1 MSAPPP
7 PSFSS
12 FPDLESL
19 RPPQQPSQKDRDRPS
34 KRARRSVEVEEED
47 DERRRKES
55 SSSSRRK
62 DRDRDDDG
70 HERKDRKDRKHGS
83 HRDRETDREREKR
96 KEKERSSTSSKHHHR
111 SRPLTLTSS
120 TYIAL
125 LLRTSSTPLFF
136 RPSTSTRSTLSPPT
150 SASPQRHD
158 NVEIHSIET
167 HLEST
172 GKGLLEHPKRSFTS
186 LHLFPPSAFNLSHSQ
201 PSRLLPSILSH
212 PHLQPLQQDSR
223 RAR

>member
-34 KRARRSVEVEEED
+34 KRARRSVEVEEDD

-111 SRPLTLTSS
+111 SRPLTPPPPPPPPAAASTLFYKDSRGDEANKTYGSLHGPSVAKFYRSGGELPFSFLSFQIRRLKLTNRFAASISQLETSS
-120 TYIAL
+120 D
-125 LLRTSSTPLFF
+125 
-136 RPSTSTRSTLSPPT
+136 SP
-150 SASPQRHD
+150 
-158 NVEIHSIET
+158 EE
-167 HLEST
+167 
-172 GKGLLEHPKRSFTS
+172 
-186 LHLFPPSAFNLSHSQ
+186 
-201 PSRLLPSILSH
+201 SRLPEPLPEREG
-212 PHLQPLQQDSR
+212 R
-223 RAR
+223 RWRWSGIVLKEDRTR